1 MVKKLPK
8 TDVVIVGVGWAGG
21 IIASE
26 LTKKGYQVVGLER
39 GKDRKMEDYF
49 MAHDELRYAIR
60 HEMMQDLSK
69 ETITFR
75 NNEKMRSLPMRQYG
89 SFLLGVGVGGA
100 GTHWN
105 GQNFR
110 FLPYDFEM
118 RSETIKK
125 YGADKIP
132 ADMTIQDW
140 GITYD
145 EIEPYYD
152 QYEKMAGISGE
163 DNPLG
168 GPRSNPFPTG
178 PMKKTQAMQ
187 LFDKATK
194 NMGLHPYVQPSANL
208 SENYTNPDGISRVA
222 CQYCGFCERFG
233 CEYGAKADP
242 LVTVLPVAKATGN
255 FEVRPHS
262 EVRRILKDGDKVT
275 GVVYVDMNTGEE
287 FEQPADVVV
296 LTSYV
301 FSNVRLL
308 LLSEIGRP
316 YNPTTGTG
324 VIGKN
329 YAYQIRKGRA
339 TGFFDEQ
346 KFNNFAGAGGLGMIV
361 DDYNGDNFDHTD
373 LDFIHG
379 GMIILGQTGLRPI
392 ANNRI
397 PSGTPTWGKEFKDV
411 SLKYTNA
418 ALTVSGE
425 GASMAYK
432 QHFLDLDPVYK
443 DPFGDPLVRIT
454 FDFEEQDRQLTAFLA
469 DKCEAI
475 LKEMGAD
482 HIDTSREL
490 GPYNVAEYQS
500 THNTGGVIM
509 GADPETSAVNSYL
522 QMWDVDNLFVVGAS
536 AFPQNAGYN
545 PTGTVGALSYRAAE
559 GIIKF
564 FENNGGQL
572 VEAKK
577 GKQHV

>member
-1 MVKKLPK
+1 MVTKLPK
-8 TDVVIVGVGWAGG
+8 VDVVTIGVGWSAG
-21 IIASE
+21 IIAAE
-26 LTKKGYQVVGLER
+26 LTKQGKKVVGLER
-39 GKDRKMEDYF
+39 GKDRKTEDYF
-49 MAHDELRYAIR
+49 MAHDELRYAVR

-75 NNEKMRSLPMRQYG
+75 NNDKMRSLPMRSYG
-89 SFLLGVGVGGA
+89 SFLLGVGVGGSGA
-100 GTHWN
+100 HWN

-110 FLPYDFEM
+110 FLPYDFEL
-118 RSETIKK
+118 RSKTIEK

-168 GPRSNPFPTG
+168 GKRSNPFPT
-178 PMKKTQAMQ
+178 PAMKKTEAMR
-187 LFDKATK
+187 LFDDATK
-194 NMGLHPYVQPSANL
+194 RMGYHPYVQPSANL
-208 SENYTNPDGISRVA
+208 SEAYTNPDGISRAA

-233 CEYGAKADP
+233 CEYGAKAEP
-242 LVTVLPVAKATGN
+242 GVTVLPVAKATGN
-255 FEVRPHS
+255 FEIRPHS
-262 EVRRILKDGDKVT
+262 EVRRILYSNGKAT
-275 GVVYVDMNTGEE
+275 GVLYTDLTTGEE

-296 LTSYV
+296 LSGYV
-301 FSNVRLL
+301 FTNVRLL
-308 LLSEIGRP
+308 LLSGIGRP
-316 YNPTTGTG
+316 YDPTTGTG

-339 TGFFDEQ
+339 TGFFDDH
-346 KFNNFAGAGGLGMIV
+346 KFNNFVGSGGLGMII
-361 DDYNGDNFDHTD
+361 DDYNGDNFDHSD

-379 GMIILGQTGLRPI
+379 GMIILGQTGQRPI
-392 ANNRI
+392 ANNQV
-397 PSGTPTWGKEFKDV
+397 PSGTKSWGKEFKDA

-418 ALTVSGE
+418 SLTVSGE

-432 QHFLDLDPVYK
+432 QHFLDLDPVYN
-443 DPFGDPLVRIT
+443 DAFGDPLVRIT
-454 FDFEEQDRQLTAFLA
+454 FDFEEQDRKLTEFMA

-509 GADPETSAVNSYL
+509 GADPETSAVNNYS
-522 QMWDVDNLFVVGAS
+522 QMWDVENLFVVGAS
-536 AFPQNAGYN
+536 SFPQNAGYN

-559 GIIKF
+559 GILKYM
-564 FENNGGQL
+564 EKGGSL
-572 VEAKK
+572 I
-577 GKQHV
+577 

>member
-1 MVKKLPK
+1 MVTKLPK
-8 TDVVIVGVGWAGG
+8 VDVVTIGVGWSGG

-26 LTKKGYQVVGLER
+26 LTKQGKKVVGLER
-39 GKDRKMEDYF
+39 GKDRKTEDYY
-49 MAHDELRYAIR
+49 MAHDELRYAVR

-75 NNEKMRSLPMRQYG
+75 NNDKMRSLPMRSYG
-89 SFLLGVGVGGA
+89 SFLIGVGVGGSGA
-100 GTHWN
+100 HWN

-110 FLPYDFEM
+110 FLPYDFEI
-118 RSETIKK
+118 RSKTIEK

-152 QYEKMAGISGE
+152 KYEKMAGISGE

-168 GPRSNPFPTG
+168 GKRSNPFPT
-178 PMKKTQAMQ
+178 PAMKKTEAMR
-187 LFDKATK
+187 LFDDATK
-194 NMGLHPYVQPSANL
+194 RLGYHPYVQPSANL
-208 SENYTNPDGISRVA
+208 SEAYTNPDGISRAA

-233 CEYGAKADP
+233 CEYGAKAEP
-242 LVTVLPVAKATGN
+242 GVTVLPVAKATGN
-255 FEVRPHS
+255 FEIRPHS
-262 EVRRILKDGDKVT
+262 EVRRILYSNGKAT
-275 GVVYVDMNTGEE
+275 GVLYTDLTTGEE

-296 LTSYV
+296 LSGYV
-301 FSNVRLL
+301 FTNVRLL
-308 LLSEIGRP
+308 LLSGIGRP
-316 YNPTTGTG
+316 YDPNTGTG

-339 TGFFDEQ
+339 TGFFDDH
-346 KFNNFAGAGGLGMIV
+346 KFNNFLGSGGLGMII
-361 DDYNGDNFDHTD
+361 DDFNGDNFDHSD

-379 GMIILGQTGLRPI
+379 GMIILGQTGQRPI
-392 ANNRI
+392 ANNQV
-397 PSGTPTWGKEFKDV
+397 PSGTKSWGKEFKDA

-418 ALTVSGE
+418 SLTVSGE

-443 DPFGDPLVRIT
+443 DAFGDPLVRIT
-454 FDFEEQDRQLTAFLA
+454 FDFEEQDRQLTKYLA

-482 HIDTSREL
+482 HIDTSRDL

-509 GADPETSAVNSYL
+509 GADPETSAVNNYS
-522 QMWDVDNLFVVGAS
+522 QMWDAENLFVVGAS
-536 AFPQNAGYN
+536 SFPQNAGYN

-559 GIIKF
+559 GILKYM
-564 FENNGGQL
+564 EQGGSL
-572 VEAKK
+572 I
-577 GKQHV
+577 